1 MTPTVLLFDID
12 GTLLSSS
19 GAGRRAMEAA
29 LHDHTGRED
38 LCRFGFDGMTDRAI
52 VRMALAAAGH
62 AAPALALLDA
72 VLDTYVARLRHELAE
87 PGDYHLYPGIAPALE
102 AARGRAGVA
111 LGLGTGNIRRGAALK
126 LGRVGID
133 HYFAF
138 GGFGCDH
145 EERPA
150 ILRTGAERGA
160 ALLGRDVASC
170 RVVVVGDTPRDVA
183 AARAIGAE
191 CVGVGTGRFGPDEL
205 RAAGAHAAFPDLAA
219 AGAIDAVLRASRD

>member
-111 LGLGTGNIRRGAALK
+111 LGLGTGNIRRGATLK
-126 LGRVGID
+126 LGRVGLD
-133 HYFAF
+133 SYFAF

-145 EERPA
+145 EERPR
-150 ILRTGAERGA
+150 IIGTGAERGA
-160 ALLGRDVASC
+160 ARLGRALREC
-170 RVVVVGDTPRDVA
+170 RVVVIGDTPKDVA
-183 AARAIGAE
+183 AARGIGARA
-191 CVGVGTGRFGPDEL
+191 VGVGTGSYQ
-205 RAAGAHAAFPDLAA
+205 AADLAA
-219 AGAIDAVLRASRD
+219 CGADRVFATLADEGVRESLFED